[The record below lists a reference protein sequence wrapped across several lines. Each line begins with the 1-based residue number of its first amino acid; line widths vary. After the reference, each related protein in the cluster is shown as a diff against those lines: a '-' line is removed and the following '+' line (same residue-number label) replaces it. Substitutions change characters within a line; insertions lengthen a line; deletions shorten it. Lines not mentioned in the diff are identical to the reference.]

1 MYELNAMNIDA
12 QGTQQNQRST
22 FTDLYNGPGS
32 RPYDPV
38 TNRFNLNYVQNL
50 GVNWL
55 WFQPIH
61 PIGIQNRQTDPNTGQ
76 PYAVGSP
83 YSVKNFFQ
91 INPLLGKADT
101 RDEAMQEFTNFVA
114 AADAAGINVML
125 DEPFNHSAWD
135 CELEASGVYYF
146 ATNAQP
152 TDLIANSEARFY
164 SRTNEY
170 DQRASSAANVAQAP
184 DRYDFGKWSDV
195 ADIYFGRYAALVPN
209 ASQSGNY
216 TSEADWFDYTIGDEN
231 STGTGNGHFDQSRK
245 TSGAISPTAFSTGW
259 TRPAARR
266 TRRRTRPTRALT
278 VCAPISARAC
288 RRNAGNTSS
297 TRSAAG
303 NGILSS

>member
-1 MYELNAMNIDA
+1 MRRAPS
-12 QGTQQNQRST
+12 QSQRST

-91 INPLLGKADT
+91 INPLLGKANT

-114 AADAAGINVML
+114 AADAAGVNVML

-135 CELEASGVYYF
+135 CELDASGVYYF
-146 ATNAQP
+146 DTNAQP
-152 TDLIANSEARFY
+152 TDLIASSEARFY
-164 SRTNEY
+164 SRTSEY
-170 DQRASSAANVAQAP
+170 DQRASSAANRRPGAGPVRLRQVE
-184 DRYDFGKWSDV
+184 RR
-195 ADIYFGRYAALVPN
+195 GRHLFWPLRRAGAERVTVGQLHQRSRLVRLLHRRREQHRQRQRAFRPR
-209 ASQSGNY
+209 
-216 TSEADWFDYTIGDEN
+216 
-231 STGTGNGHFDQSRK
+231 SRK
-245 TSGAISPTAFSTGW
+245 TSGAIFPTAFSTGW

-278 VCAPISARAC
+278 VCAPTSARAC

-303 NGILSS
+303 NGILFS